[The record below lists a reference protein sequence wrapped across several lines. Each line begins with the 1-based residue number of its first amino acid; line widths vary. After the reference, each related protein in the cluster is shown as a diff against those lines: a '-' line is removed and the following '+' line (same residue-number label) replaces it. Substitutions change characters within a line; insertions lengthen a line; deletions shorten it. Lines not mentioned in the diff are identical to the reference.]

1 LTALHRPADDTAGVE
16 VDHDRQIGKAFQRP
30 DVGDVGDPDAI
41 RSAILSRLKLDDDPA
56 SGD

>member
-1 LTALHRPADDTAGVE
+1 VIGLVDQLHETRRQLQALGAAVLEQDET
-16 VDHDRQIGKAFQRP
+16 
-30 DVGDVGDPDAI
+30 I